1 MRKAPRSGA
10 FSIYPAA
17 KLSRRSFHIPTR
29 IILKFFPAFF
39 RAEEI
44 FPTRKL
50 RLKLRSLLVQ
60 FHSTNR
66 ISRHN
71 YSSHRICSSYPP
83 PHSKVLSVL
92 GPAQVTDPV
101 HFPSQKILVYT
112 KPPKKIL
119 LPPCTLY
126 PPSPGTTTLILPYHT
141 PRPMRLSRRSRRL
154 LLFLALY
161 LAFCLAAGIFVAD
174 GTLHP
179 ARRPQPPKNSTSAC
193 KPGFLELM
201 WRRPHRLSKP
211 GGRTGSWPLA
221 TGGCLSAF
229 PVRPLCTISRRGPP
243 DFSAH
248 AIPQTEPQ
256 PSKRLTAISLQ
267 RFLIR
272 ANP

>member
-101 HFPSQKILVYT
+101 HFPSQKFSSTPNPRRKFFYPRAPYT
-112 KPPKKIL
+112 HLRPEQQ
-119 LPPCTLY
+119 
-126 PPSPGTTTLILPYHT
+126 PSFSRTTLQDQCDCPGD
-141 PRPMRLSRRSRRL
+141 P
-154 LLFLALY
+154 A
-161 LAFCLAAGIFVAD
+161 AFCSSSL
-174 GTLHP
+174 
-179 ARRPQPPKNSTSAC
+179 STS
-193 KPGFLELM
+193 
-201 WRRPHRLSKP
+201 HS
-211 GGRTGSWPLA
+211 
-221 TGGCLSAF
+221 
-229 PVRPLCTISRRGPP
+229 V
-243 DFSAH
+243 
-248 AIPQTEPQ
+248 
-256 PSKRLTAISLQ
+256 
-267 RFLIR
+267 
-272 ANP
+272 